1 MNAVEIEEAISQ
13 LAESSFNKDEFPY
26 QFLEAFGN
34 KSTTIKRLKSG
45 TTNKS
50 DVPGGVL
57 QYNNI
62 HMLVCNE
69 GETSTAFE
77 ALNKSPATTKQKAKF
92 TLATDG
98 IDFQAEDVAT
108 GETVSCAFKDFPEHF
123 GFFLSLAGIST
134 VKQIREN
141 SFDIRATSRLNKL

>member
-1 MNAVEIEEAISQ
+1 MNAVEIEEAVSQ
-13 LAESSFNKDEFPY
+13 LAESPFNKDEFPY

-69 GETSTAFE
+69 G
-77 ALNKSPATTKQKAKF
+77 
-92 TLATDG
+92 G
-98 IDFQAEDVAT
+98 
-108 GETVSCAFKDFPEHF
+108 
-123 GFFLSLAGIST
+123 
-134 VKQIREN
+134 
-141 SFDIRATSRLNKL
+141 DINGV